1 MWRWNRVRAPESP
14 AVEEADDMT
23 AQKYSTV
30 MWKTLHGEYRR
41 FARMIVN
48 KANPPRGASVMEI
61 GAGPGWVSVCL
72 AQLRPDLRITVA
84 DLSGDM
90 LRIAAE
96 NFAAHSVT
104 GEFVQGEVEQ
114 LPEAMLGRF
123 DLVYSRDSLHHWSD
137 PVEGFRQL
145 RSVLKPGGMLLVGD
159 GRRDLSLAGRLVVAV
174 ISRTIGDMGKYW
186 RTSLAAAYTPDE
198 LNTMMRNSGLS
209 GMKVISG
216 LVDLVG
222 TGRS

>member
-1 MWRWNRVRAPESP
+1 
-14 AVEEADDMT
+14 VEEADDMT

-41 FARMIVN
+41 FAKSIVEET
-48 KANPPRGASVMEI
+48 NPPLGASVLEI

-84 DLSGDM
+84 DLSADM
-90 LRIAAE
+90 LGIAAQ
-96 NFAAHSVT
+96 NFAAHGVA

-137 PVEGFRQL
+137 PTEGFRQL

-159 GRRDLSLAGRLVVAV
+159 GRRDLSLAGRLMVAV
-174 ISRTIGDMGKYW
+174 ISRSIGDMGKYW
-186 RTSLAAAYTPDE
+186 RTSLAAAYTPNE
-198 LNTMMRNSGLS
+198 LNLMMKQSGLS
-209 GMKVISG
+209 EVKVQGG

-222 TGRS
+222 TGRI